1 MICSICQ
8 RRTDHKASSC
18 PRRRKYCLAIGCTLM
33 LALSGC
39 ATTKEMVA
47 VDTFCLQ
54 KKRTWSMDDTPETVR
69 EAQVFN
75 GTIDRRCGVK
85 QS

>member
-1 MICSICQ
+1 MSRIIII
-8 RRTDHKASSC
+8 A
-18 PRRRKYCLAIGCTLM
+18 
-33 LALSGC
+33 ALLLPGC
-39 ATTKEMVA
+39 ATMKEVTA

-85 QS
+85 SS